1 MQENFIIPE
10 NKSLV
15 NVSSDI
21 FSHFGLRTE
30 TDGIGLNY
38 NHKKL
43 CFILLDGLGWNI
55 YEKTGIKFKNEM
67 KCTSVFPSTTSNALS
82 SFFLNRYPG
91 QHGIIGYQLYIRQL
105 GSIVNILGYT
115 SSAAYIR
122 DSMERAYPMS
132 TIFNYESKITALNR
146 AGYSTVNIIPSFINK
161 TSFST
166 LLYGNNNTDIY
177 SNVFH
182 SFYVLED
189 NLKKGIDFISFYLP
203 DVDQIAHKLGPYDQY
218 TVETARYILQTL
230 ISVMEK
236 YDDYDFVITA
246 DHGHVEVGNTINL
259 GNDSKLMDLSI
270 LPPYG
275 DSRALFLENTSE
287 IKEYMENNY
296 KNLQIV
302 SKGDTMYATLL
313 GKIDGNVMPK
323 LPGLIGIAG
332 NNDIYHFPLNQRKYS
347 MKGAHSGLL
356 KEEMEIPVLVFQN

>member
-1 MQENFIIPE
+1 MQENFIIPG

-15 NVSSDI
+15 NLSSDI

-38 NHKKL
+38 KHKKL

-55 YEKTGIKFKNEM
+55 YEKTGIKFRNEM

-122 DSMERAYPMS
+122 DSMERAYPMA
-132 TIFNYESKITALNR
+132 TIFNYESKVTALNR
-146 AGYSTVNIIPSFINK
+146 AGYSTVNIIPAFINK

-166 LLYGNNNTDIY
+166 LLYGNNNTDTY

-189 NLKKGIDFISFYLP
+189 NLKQGKDFVSFYLP
-203 DVDQIAHKLGPYDQY
+203 EVDQTAHKLGPYDPY
-218 TVETARYILQTL
+218 TVESARYILQSL
-230 ISVMEK
+230 ISIMEK
-236 YDDYDFVITA
+236 YSDYDFVITA

-259 GNDSKLMDLSI
+259 GNDSGLMDISI

-275 DSRALFLENTSE
+275 DSRALFMENTSE
-287 IKEYMENNY
+287 IKEYLEGHY
-296 KNLQIV
+296 SNLELV
-302 SKGDTMYATLL
+302 AKGDSMYSALM
-313 GKIDGNVMPK
+313 GKIDGNVMQK
-323 LPGLIGIAG
+323 LPGLIGISR
-332 NNDIYHFPLNQRKYS
+332 NNDIYHFPLNQRKYA

-356 KEEMEIPVLVFQN
+356 KDEMEIPVLVFQN